1 MHVDLGTVLGTTPGL
16 SEHTLEQLN
25 GVVGQAHERI
35 QHGRA
40 NSEHGYTALSLPDTV
55 NLDQIRSA
63 LSRFESPQAIVVI
76 GIGGSALGA
85 ATLVDA
91 LGGEDDPPVHVLDNV
106 DPDSIQSTLSQLPLQ
121 ETVVT
126 VISRSGQ
133 TAETL
138 SNFLVV
144 REAMKMADIDWT
156 QQTLVITGE
165 SGNLSDLA
173 TQYSLPQLS
182 VPDGVPGRFSV
193 LSAVGLTI
201 AAFLDIDVDAV
212 VKGAADGEADL
223 SGSIFETPGYAYG
236 AVAHALNQ
244 RGAKINVM
252 MPYAER
258 LETFGEW
265 FRQLWAESLAKDGVG
280 QTPATALGATD
291 QHSQL
296 QLYRAGPPDKLVTLV
311 RPATRDDIDIP
322 ETALAGLGY
331 LNGESLGSLL
341 DAEFEA
347 TEASLF
353 AADVPAIRI
362 EIDALDPHSLGRL
375 LYEMEAACI
384 LFGELANI
392 STFTQPAVEWGK
404 RATRGLLRDAS
415 TAETET
421 ITDKQ
426 TFIIE

>member
-1 MHVDLGTVLGTTPGL
+1 
-16 SEHTLEQLN
+16 
-25 GVVGQAHERI
+25 
-35 QHGRA
+35 
-40 NSEHGYTALSLPDTV
+40 
-55 NLDQIRSA
+55 
-63 LSRFESPQAIVVI
+63 
-76 GIGGSALGA
+76 
-85 ATLVDA
+85 
-91 LGGEDDPPVHVLDNV
+91 
-106 DPDSIQSTLSQLPLQ
+106 
-121 ETVVT
+121 
-126 VISRSGQ
+126 
-133 TAETL
+133 
-138 SNFLVV
+138 
-144 REAMKMADIDWT
+144 
-156 QQTLVITGE
+156 
-165 SGNLSDLA
+165 
-173 TQYSLPQLS
+173 
-182 VPDGVPGRFSV
+182 
-193 LSAVGLTI
+193 
-201 AAFLDIDVDAV
+201 
-212 VKGAADGEADL
+212 
-223 SGSIFETPGYAYG
+223 
-236 AVAHALNQ
+236 
-244 RGAKINVM
+244 
-252 MPYAER
+252 
-258 LETFGEW
+258 
-265 FRQLWAESLAKDGVG
+265 
-280 QTPATALGATD
+280 
-291 QHSQL
+291 
-296 QLYRAGPPDKLVTLV
+296 LYRAGPPDKLVTLV